1 MTGVC
6 KFCGQHM
13 MVEAADQEYA
23 DKIATDECKCQE
35 GREYRNIE
43 EMKVEAKAYAEN
55 LFKIDLP
62 FPEEEEER
70 KNLMLLDLMDL
81 IIENLAAGSIK
92 SCSLGLNSRVTAKMK
107 ATSSGLE
114 IKKKY
119 NEEST
124 LTANKY

>member
-1 MTGVC
+1 
-6 KFCGQHM
+6 

-43 EMKVEAKAYAEN
+43 EMKVEARAYAEN